1 MQVYFMVAVSQAV
14 SETQSALQALGWV
27 DITAVAIVLVFSIL
41 GLFKGLVWQVSRIA
55 TLVVA
60 YVLSAMYGP
69 DVGNWIFHGSPQG
82 ADEQLPLYVAYIA
95 IFIVVLV
102 VLSLLALLLN
112 KLVEKAGLT
121 FYNRVG
127 GGVLGVGT
135 GALVVLLMLGIVFMF
150 FPQGSGVVVAARS
163 SQSAEYGRLAVDMM
177 GTLVPDGVREIF
189 GAETVEVP
197 DSTGR

>member
-1 MQVYFMVAVSQAV
+1 MQVRLMIAMSQAV
-14 SETQSALQALGWV
+14 TEAQSALEALGWV
-27 DITAVAIVLVFSIL
+27 DITAAAIVLVFSIL
-41 GLFKGLVWQVSRIA
+41 GLFTGLVWQVSRIA

-60 YVLSAMYGP
+60 YVLAAMYGP
-69 DVGNWIFHGSPQG
+69 DVGNWIFHDSPQG
-82 ADEQLPLYVAYIA
+82 TDAQLPLYVAYIS

-135 GALVVLLMLGIVFMF
+135 GALVVLLMLAIVFMF
-150 FPQGSGVVVAARS
+150 FPQGSGVAAAARS
-163 SQSAEYGRLAVDMM
+163 SHSAEYGRRAVDMM

-189 GAETVEVP
+189 GPESAEAP
-197 DSTGR
+197 ATGR